1 MGGMKMANDILFK
14 EYTLTV
20 DFEDRKSIDSRR
32 KLQIKELYE
41 NCEIVKLGNFSI
53 FKSFDRSGQFS
64 SNGIILKDVDISI
77 LNKTANELEKI
88 FSVKFEKKSNKISI
102 ESSYLIENK
111 NNSFGVLQQTLV
123 MRRYL
128 KNNDL
133 VISSLELFDIID
145 ENLPIFIRFD
155 VLNSGLQIKLSSQL
169 ENLQVLNET
178 VEKYNEYVNSTLKNK
193 LLTKGE
199 SENDSEEI

>member
-1 MGGMKMANDILFK
+1 MANDILFK

-111 NNSFGVLQQTLV
+111 NINPNRISLKGYGEFNPIVPNDTPENKAKNRRVDILV
-123 MRRYL
+123 VEERESKTEN
-128 KNNDL
+128 KNNN
-133 VISSLELFDIID
+133 V
-145 ENLPIFIRFD
+145 EN
-155 VLNSGLQIKLSSQL
+155 K
-169 ENLQVLNET
+169 
-178 VEKYNEYVNSTLKNK
+178 
-193 LLTKGE
+193 
-199 SENDSEEI
+199 

>member
-1 MGGMKMANDILFK
+1 MANDILFK

>member
-1 MGGMKMANDILFK
+1 MANDILFK

-32 KLQIKELYE
+32 KLQIKDLYE

-128 KNNDL
+128 KN
-133 VISSLELFDIID
+133 
-145 ENLPIFIRFD
+145 
-155 VLNSGLQIKLSSQL
+155 K
-169 ENLQVLNET
+169 
-178 VEKYNEYVNSTLKNK
+178 EKHTFRYC
-193 LLTKGE
+193 
-199 SENDSEEI
+199 